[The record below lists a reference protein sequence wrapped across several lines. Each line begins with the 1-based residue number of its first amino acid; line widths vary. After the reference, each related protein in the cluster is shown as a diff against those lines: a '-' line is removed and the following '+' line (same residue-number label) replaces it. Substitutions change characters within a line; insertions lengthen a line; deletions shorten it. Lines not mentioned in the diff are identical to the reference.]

1 MLALVE
7 TPELE
12 PEEMQ
17 ELVPEATLEQVDLH
31 LHENNRRK
39 ILISNKIEIF
49 IMFKVKLF
57 SFKQNL
63 QITCTFFYLFH

>member
-12 PEEMQ
+12 PEEML
-17 ELVPEATLEQVDLH
+17 ELVPEATLEQEDLH

-39 ILISNKIEIF
+39 NSDI
-49 IMFKVKLF
+49 
-57 SFKQNL
+57 
-63 QITCTFFYLFH
+63 